1 MRITAL
7 SAAALAAI
15 TLTLA
20 PAMATTPAARP
31 MTARS
36 ATAPAATEVRIH
48 NFMFGPMALT
58 ITAGTTVTFVNTDD
72 EPHTVVGVG
81 QTFRSPPLDTG
92 GRFSHVFAAPGQF
105 RYFCTLHPQMTGT
118 IVVRPAAGP
127 MAGGH

>member
-1 MRITAL
+1 VRTL
-7 SAAALAAI
+7 SLTAAALAAFA
-15 TLTLA
+15 LSLA
-20 PAMATTPAARP
+20 PALATTPAAP
-31 MTARS
+31 
-36 ATAPAATEVRIH
+36 PATEVRIH

-58 ITAGTTVTFVNTDD
+58 VSAGTTVTFVNTDD

-92 GRFSHVFAAPGQF
+92 GRFSHVFATPGQY